1 MTTTKRRTAYDPL
14 RLSVPLHEHREDETA
29 DLPSVRNQRILPR
42 QAGDRGG
49 DARRE
54 VGTEAETVSTS
65 TERLDQI
72 IGAIEKHLKGDVP
85 SHELFRDIRI
95 SVEETLDMARDAKRW
110 REHVR
115 PPTRCDHRL
124 DR

>member
-1 MTTTKRRTAYDPL
+1 
-14 RLSVPLHEHREDETA
+14 
-29 DLPSVRNQRILPR
+29 
-42 QAGDRGG
+42 
-49 DARRE
+49 
-54 VGTEAETVSTS
+54 VSTS

-72 IGAIEKHLKGDVP
+72 INAIEKHLKGDAAFM
-85 SHELFRDIRI
+85 ELFKDIRI
-95 SVEETLDMARDAKRW
+95 GVEETLDMARDAKRW